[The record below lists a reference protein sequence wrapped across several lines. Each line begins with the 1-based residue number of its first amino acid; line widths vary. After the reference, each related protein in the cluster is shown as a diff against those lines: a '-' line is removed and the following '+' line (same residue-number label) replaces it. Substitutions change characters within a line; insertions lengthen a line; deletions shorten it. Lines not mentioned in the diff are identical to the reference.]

1 MLSVLY
7 MTLRSVRTVT
17 PDKMKIIEIEI
28 FWNFLQNGIQNFVI
42 RLFHSWE
49 IALQSQIFNILK
61 KKNPTKKRVK
71 SYWNYL
77 GKFYHSSQ
85 IIAFS
90 CFFTKYLACY
100 KYCNFCQ
107 AKDIHNLRQGSIYRG
122 CSYENSRLM
131 QYFHSKVSE
140 TSLENAKSRQKLPL
154 LFERK
159 QETFVL
165 KDTSMFFYSAT
176 KVKHVNTTHWKKHLL
191 LLCVPYSVCMN
202 WL

>member
-100 KYCNFCQ
+100 KYCNFHQ
-107 AKDIHNLRQGSIYRG
+107 PKDTQLETGQYI
-122 CSYENSRLM
+122 SRL
-131 QYFHSKVSE
+131 FIW
-140 TSLENAKSRQKLPL
+140 KL
-154 LFERK
+154 K
-159 QETFVL
+159 
-165 KDTSMFFYSAT
+165 
-176 KVKHVNTTHWKKHLL
+176 THAIF
-191 LLCVPYSVCMN
+191 S
-202 WL
+202 